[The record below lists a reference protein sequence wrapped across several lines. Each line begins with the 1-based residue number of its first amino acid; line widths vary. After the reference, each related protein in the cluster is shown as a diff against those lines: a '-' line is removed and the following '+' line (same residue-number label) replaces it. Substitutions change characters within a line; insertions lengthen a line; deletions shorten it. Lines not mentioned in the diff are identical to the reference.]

1 MEQSYP
7 KSSSG
12 YKMDS
17 VQHKKIVLTS
27 AEVLALFSTPLELVP
42 APGSGKAI
50 KVVDAAG
57 GVEAYN
63 SAAYA
68 TNVTMNIITDTA
80 DQAQN
85 SSAVLLTSTANR
97 IVDIPKVAPTG
108 ATNKQIIENKSLK
121 VAVGTGNPAT
131 GNSPIV
137 LYIAYSIVDVNPTLD

>member
-7 KSSSG
+7 KSTPG
-12 YKMDS
+12 YKMGS
-17 VQHKKIVLTS
+17 VQHQKFVLTS
-27 AEVLALFSTPLELVP
+27 AEVLALNATPLELVP
-42 APGSGKAI
+42 APGAGKAI
-50 KVVDAAG
+50 KVIDACG
-57 GVEAYN
+57 GVESYN

-68 TNVTMNIITDTA
+68 TNVTLNIITDTA

-97 IVDIPKVAPTG
+97 IMDIPKVAPSG

-121 VAVGTGNPAT
+121 VQVATGNPAT

-137 LYIAYSIVDVNPTLD
+137 LYVAYSIVDVNPTLE